1 VKICVLFNL
10 IIFGVRMDIK
20 TKLKKLK
27 EIYDDFEI
35 QARPFKDSAVC
46 KVGCAFCCIHFGN
59 VDAITMEGLIIHEWI
74 ETLDKPDQINIR
86 KKISKNM
93 KKREKRSITPCPFLK
108 KDNTCRIYTMRPFI
122 CRQLYSL
129 RKCTHSGPMVHRQ
142 AVELAKKTVKKLQQL
157 DATGYS
163 GHISYILHLIAKP
176 DFREL
181 YKSGGFDPVKI
192 MPFGKKYG
200 IIINRMVSSSSMKIM
215 QATSLPSNI
224 TEK

>member
-1 VKICVLFNL
+1 MCI
-10 IIFGVRMDIK
+10 DIQTK
-20 TKLKKLK
+20 QEKLKQ
-27 EIYDDFEI
+27 IYDDFEI
-35 QARPFKDSAVC
+35 RARPFKAGAVC
-46 KVGCAFCCIHFGN
+46 EVGCAFCCTHFGN
-59 VDAITMEGLIIHEWI
+59 VDAITLEGLIIHEWI
-74 ETLDKPDQINIR
+74 ETLDKQDQINIR

-93 KKREKRSITPCPFLK
+93 KKREKRSITRCPFLK
-108 KDNTCRIYTMRPFI
+108 KDNTCLIYTIRPFS

-129 RKCTHSGPMVHRQ
+129 RKCTNSGPMVHRQ

-181 YKSGGFDPVKI
+181 YKSGGFDPVNI

-200 IIINRMVSSSSMKIM
+200 IVINCIVSKNDLLSF
-215 QATSLPSNI
+215 L
-224 TEK
+224 

>member
-1 VKICVLFNL
+1 
-10 IIFGVRMDIK
+10 MDIK
-20 TKLKKLK
+20 TKLEKLK

-35 QARPFKDSAVC
+35 KARPFKAGAVC
-46 KVGCAFCCIHFGN
+46 EAGCAFCCIHFGN
-59 VDAITMEGLIIHEWI
+59 VDTITLEGLIIHEWI
-74 ETLDKPDQINIR
+74 ETLDKQDQINIR
-86 KKISKNM
+86 KKITKNM
-93 KKREKRSITPCPFLK
+93 KKREKRSITRCPFLK
-108 KDNTCRIYTMRPFI
+108 KDNTCLIYTIRPFS

-129 RKCTHSGPMVHRQ
+129 RKCTNSGPMVHRQ

-181 YKSGGFDPVKI
+181 YKSGGFDPVNI

-200 IIINRMVSSSSMKIM
+200 IVINRMVSNNTLKKALVI
-215 QATSLPSNI
+215 PSVNGLS
-224 TEK
+224 KF